1 MLFKTHLMVVVD
13 DIMNF
18 KYFVN
23 TVTNSVHIQSM
34 VLAAN
39 RAARVQN
46 NAVMLLQAVNLQ
58 RQVLN

>member
-1 MLFKTHLMVVVD
+1 MALNVVD
-13 DIMNF
+13 RCPLALLE
-18 KYFVN
+18 N

-39 RAARVQN
+39 RAACVQN
-46 NAVMLLQAVNLQ
+46 NSVMLLQAVNLQ